1 MAKKT
6 LNLEDLLKQKNELQA
21 DFDKVKTKLQ
31 EIDSMKTQLT
41 AQANALSGAIQ
52 QTDQFIGLI
61 SESSPDSSIPS
72 QENNPA
78 LSAVMS

>member
-1 MAKKT
+1 MMAKKT

-72 QENNPA
+72 QDDSAISTA
-78 LSAVMS
+78 LS

>member
-41 AQANALSGAIQ
+41 AQANELSGAIQ

-72 QENNPA
+72 QDDSAISTA
-78 LSAVMS
+78 LS